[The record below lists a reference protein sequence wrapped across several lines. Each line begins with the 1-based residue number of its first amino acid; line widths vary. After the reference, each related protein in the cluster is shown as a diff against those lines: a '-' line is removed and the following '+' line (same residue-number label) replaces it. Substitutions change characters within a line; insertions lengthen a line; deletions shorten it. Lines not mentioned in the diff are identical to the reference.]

1 LRFALDGDDV
11 HTHPVP
17 NSRAKNITSN
27 GRSSSMTILA
37 INGDEIFFSEHG
49 AGDGV
54 ILVHGFAAST
64 QENWIKAGWVQML
77 TRAQRRVAAIDLIG
91 HGQSAKPHEPEAY
104 SLGRMADDVLGVVE
118 HLGVKKPDLIGF
130 SLGARVVLELLRRR
144 GDRFLLGVL
153 CGVGETLIN
162 PRAERDPATLA
173 AAMEAPSAEAVGDDM
188 ARRFRLFAEGQGQ
201 DLKALA
207 ACVRGLE
214 ANAAPWTRATLGE
227 IKNEMLIVAG
237 AGDELAGAP
246 EPLAAAFPNAKAKRI
261 PGCGHMDCLTQ
272 PMLKAAVMD
281 FLAGVPD

>member
-11 HTHPVP
+11 HTQLVP
-17 NSRAKNITSN
+17 NSGARNITSN
-27 GRSSSMTILA
+27 GRSPAMTILA
-37 INGDEIFFSEHG
+37 INGDEIFFSEQG

-64 QENWIKAGWVQML
+64 QENWVKAGWVQML
-77 TRAQRRVAAIDLIG
+77 TRAGRRVVAIDLVG
-91 HGQSAKPHEPEAY
+91 HGQSAKPHAPVAY
-104 SLGRMADDVLGVVE
+104 SLGRMADDVLAVVE

-153 CGVGETLIN
+153 CGVGETLIT
-162 PRAERDPATLA
+162 PREERDPAMLA
-173 AAMEAPSAEAVGDDM
+173 AAMEAPSAEALGDDM
-188 ARRFRLFAEGQGQ
+188 ARRFRLFAEAQGQ

-207 ACVRGLE
+207 ACARGLG
-214 ANAAPWTRATLGE
+214 ANLTPWSRAMLAE

-237 AGDELAGAP
+237 AGDDLAGPP

-281 FLAGVPD
+281 FLAGIPD